1 MNENNGFIVI
11 HRKLLEWKYAQFPY
25 AVALWVYLILK
36 ANWKPSYFLGVEIP
50 RGSLATSLHNLADA
64 TGMEVHTVRKWL
76 KRFEEEGQI
85 TRKSTNRFTIINI
98 TNYAAFQD
106 IPDDWYSKQDSNQS
120 SKQDGNQDSN
130 QSSKQSSNNRTNKQS
145 NKNNKETNKQIKD
158 SLGAGSFE
166 KNNFPDLKDV
176 AAQVSKEHLG
186 INPEKFFNYYDE
198 RGWTIDGEPVR
209 DWKKLLRSWARKEL
223 KEMLSV
229 KIDLPE
235 HFTNNSQ
242 SMERGPIDYSTMPGG
257 EEDDLE

>member
-1 MNENNGFIVI
+1 MQKGNAGMNENNGFIVI

-106 IPDDWYSKQDSNQS
+106 IPEDWYSKQDSNQS
-120 SKQDGNQDSN
+120 SKQNGNQSSN

-145 NKNNKETNKQIKD
+145 NKNNKETRER
-158 SLGAGSFE
+158 G
-166 KNNFPDLKDV
+166 NFVPPTLEEVRAYVSENMLIVNPDLFYDHY
-176 AAQVSKEHLG
+176 AA
-186 INPEKFFNYYDE
+186 N
-198 RGWTIDGEPVR
+198 GWTIGGKGKMKDWQAAVR
-209 DWKKLLRSWARKEL
+209 NWDRRDQEKKKTDR
-223 KEMLSV
+223 
-229 KIDLPE
+229 
-235 HFTNNSQ
+235 
-242 SMERGPIDYSTMPGG
+242 EREGFAF
-257 EEDDLE
+257 

>member
-1 MNENNGFIVI
+1 MNEQGFIVL
-11 HRKLLEWKYAQFPY
+11 HRRLLEWKYAQFPY

-106 IPDDWYSKQDSNQS
+106 IPDDWYGKQDSNQS

-145 NKNNKETNKQIKD
+145 NKETNKQIKD
-158 SLGAGSFE
+158 SLGTGSV
-166 KNNFPDLKDV
+166 PDLMEV
-176 AAQVSKEHLG
+176 VEFVRSENLG
-186 INPEKFFNYYDE
+186 INPEKFFRYYTE
-198 RGWTIDGEPVR
+198 RGWMTNGHPVR
-209 DWKKLLRSWARKEL
+209 DWKKLLLSWAQNERKEAEGI
-223 KEMLSV
+223 KMPMPQYGQPPKK
-229 KIDLPE
+229 KIDL
-235 HFTNNSQ
+235 T
-242 SMERGPIDYSTMPGG
+242 TMPGWK
-257 EEDDLE
+257 EEEE